1 MVRMNSHTTTALALF
16 FIAFAVSVLIVG
28 LVAVPAIQEVQAVQG
43 EAALH
48 ISAQGRAH
56 QSAQGAAHSLG

>member
-16 FIAFAVSVLIVG
+16 FIAIAVSVLIVG

-56 QSAQGAAHSLG
+56 QSAQGAAHSLR